1 MAIVQVSRITQRKGL
16 EQDLPQ
22 PLAGAEF
29 GWALDQRRLF
39 IGNGTIEDGAPVVG
53 NTEVLT
59 EFSDLLSYSTAYTY
73 KGEAAGY
80 TVQTGAT
87 SGDPVSQSLQ
97 SRLDSYAITTDFG
110 AVGDGSTDVTAAINR
125 ALFQLYCV
133 QNNTQIRRSLFFPAG
148 TYIITD
154 TLLIPPW
161 AQLYGEGSDS
171 TIILFTV
178 QTWAANTAY
187 AVGVLVKDSGSYYR
201 SIAAVPATG
210 ILLNNTSYWQP
221 TTLPDLVARTS
232 DSLQQ
237 TDVNIGVGGAAP
249 PQHVSISNMAFKTTE
264 TGSHNVFL
272 VEKAKTVRCSN
283 VTFAGDLTTLDL
295 QDAVDDLSGL
305 LFSSTTALPCTDI
318 VFDNCTFSGMTYGVN
333 TAQQTAG
340 VVISNG
346 RFDTLYQGALIG
358 GAVVVDG
365 GPTGFKILH
374 NVFDNIYNEGVI
386 IQGCSLNATG
396 YNTFYDV
403 GNHFNGSTLPATPV
417 ISIDANNNISVGDLF
432 ERNDSQSVTYPRIDL
447 STTNSI
453 AMGQNT
459 SDIVFYQAQATV
471 TDIGMSLDLGTLKR
485 SAGIVDV
492 LVNNSGGNLVVMAKT
507 AISSFNIDY
516 VITRSNTIRKGTL
529 TVVGGQGSGTTGFSY
544 VDNYVENG
552 STGVTLTP
560 ADSGTVLSVGYTC
573 TSTGVD
579 GSIRYSVSNFGI

>member
-39 IGNGTIEDGAPVVG
+39 IGNGTIADGAPVVG

-73 KGEAAGY
+73 QGEAAGY
-80 TVQTGAT
+80 TVQTGPT
-87 SGDPVSQSLQ
+87 SGDPISQSLQ
-97 SRLDSYAITTDFG
+97 RRLDSYAIITAFG
-110 AVGDGSTDVTAAINR
+110 ATGDGSTDATAAINR
-125 ALFQLYCV
+125 ALFQLFCV
-133 QNNTQIRRSLFFPAG
+133 QNNTQVRRSLFFPAG
-148 TYIITD
+148 VYVITD

-161 AQLYGEGSDS
+161 ADLYGEGEDS

-187 AVGVLVKDSGSYYR
+187 ATGVLVKSAGSYYR
-201 SIAAVPATG
+201 SVAAVPATG

-221 TTLPDLVARTS
+221 TTLPQLVVRTS

-237 TDVNIGVGGAAP
+237 TGVNIGVGGASP
-249 PQHVSISNMAFKTTE
+249 PQGITISDMAFKTTE
-264 TGSHNVFL
+264 TGSHNVCL
-272 VEKAKTVRCSN
+272 IEKAKSIRVNN
-283 VTFAGDLTTLDL
+283 VTFAGNLTTLDL
-295 QDAVDDLSGL
+295 QDSVDDLSGL
-305 LFSSTTALPCTDI
+305 LFSSTTALPCTNI
-318 VFDNCTFSGMTYGVN
+318 VFDKCKFQGMTWGVK
-333 TAQQTAG
+333 TAQLTRG
-340 VVISNG
+340 VVISNSQ
-346 RFDTLYQGALIG
+346 FDTLYQGAQIG

-365 GPTGFKILH
+365 GPSGFRILN
-374 NVFDNIYNEGVI
+374 NVFDNIYNEGVV
-386 IQGCSLNATG
+386 IQGCTLNGTA

-403 GNHFNGSTLPATPV
+403 GNHFNGSTLPATAV
-417 ISIDANNNISVGDLF
+417 ISIDTNNNISVGDLF
-432 ERNDSQSVTYPRIDL
+432 QRNDSQSVTYPRINIAA
-447 STTNSI
+447 TNSI

-459 SDIVFYQAQATV
+459 RDIVFHQAQATV
-471 TDIGMSLDLGTLKR
+471 TNVGMSLDLGTLKR

-492 LVNNSGGNLVVMAKT
+492 LIDNSGGNLVVIDKT
-507 AISSFNIDY
+507 AISSFDFDY
-516 VITRSNTIRKGTL
+516 VISRSNLTRKGTL

-544 VDNYVENG
+544 IDNYVENG

-573 TSTGVD
+573 TSTGANA
-579 GSIRYSVSNFGI
+579 SIRYSVANFGV

>member
-1 MAIVQVSRITQRKGL
+1 MKKLIALVLITL
-16 EQDLPQ
+16 
-22 PLAGAEF
+22 
-29 GWALDQRRLF
+29 
-39 IGNGTIEDGAPVVG
+39 
-53 NTEVLT
+53 
-59 EFSDLLSYSTAYTY
+59 
-73 KGEAAGY
+73 
-80 TVQTGAT
+80 
-87 SGDPVSQSLQ
+87 
-97 SRLDSYAITTDFG
+97 
-110 AVGDGSTDVTAAINR
+110 
-125 ALFQLYCV
+125 
-133 QNNTQIRRSLFFPAG
+133 
-148 TYIITD
+148 
-154 TLLIPPW
+154 
-161 AQLYGEGSDS
+161 
-171 TIILFTV
+171 
-178 QTWAANTAY
+178 
-187 AVGVLVKDSGSYYR
+187 
-201 SIAAVPATG
+201 
-210 ILLNNTSYWQP
+210 
-221 TTLPDLVARTS
+221 
-232 DSLQQ
+232 
-237 TDVNIGVGGAAP
+237 
-249 PQHVSISNMAFKTTE
+249 
-264 TGSHNVFL
+264 
-272 VEKAKTVRCSN
+272 
-283 VTFAGDLTTLDL
+283 
-295 QDAVDDLSGL
+295 
-305 LFSSTTALPCTDI
+305 STTA
-318 VFDNCTFSGMTYGVN
+318 M
-333 TAQQTAG
+333 AQHRPYPHHHGHGGHGWGWVAP
-340 VVISNG
+340 
-346 RFDTLYQGALIG
+346 ALIG

-573 TSTGVD
+573 TSTGVN

>member
-1 MAIVQVSRITQRKGL
+1 
-16 EQDLPQ
+16 
-22 PLAGAEF
+22 
-29 GWALDQRRLF
+29 
-39 IGNGTIEDGAPVVG
+39 
-53 NTEVLT
+53 
-59 EFSDLLSYSTAYTY
+59 
-73 KGEAAGY
+73 
-80 TVQTGAT
+80 
-87 SGDPVSQSLQ
+87 
-97 SRLDSYAITTDFG
+97 
-110 AVGDGSTDVTAAINR
+110 
-125 ALFQLYCV
+125 
-133 QNNTQIRRSLFFPAG
+133 
-148 TYIITD
+148 
-154 TLLIPPW
+154 
-161 AQLYGEGSDS
+161 
-171 TIILFTV
+171 
-178 QTWAANTAY
+178 
-187 AVGVLVKDSGSYYR
+187 
-201 SIAAVPATG
+201 
-210 ILLNNTSYWQP
+210 
-221 TTLPDLVARTS
+221 
-232 DSLQQ
+232 
-237 TDVNIGVGGAAP
+237 
-249 PQHVSISNMAFKTTE
+249 
-264 TGSHNVFL
+264 
-272 VEKAKTVRCSN
+272 
-283 VTFAGDLTTLDL
+283 
-295 QDAVDDLSGL
+295 
-305 LFSSTTALPCTDI
+305 
-318 VFDNCTFSGMTYGVN
+318 MTYGVN

-340 VVISNG
+340 VVVSNG

-403 GNHFNGSTLPATPV
+403 GNHFNGSTLPATAV

-459 SDIVFYQAQATV
+459 SDIVFHQATATV

-492 LVNNSGGNLVVMAKT
+492 LTNNSGGNLVVMAKT

>member
-39 IGNGTIEDGAPVVG
+39 IGNGTIADGAPVVG

-73 KGEAAGY
+73 QGEAAGY
-80 TVQTGAT
+80 TVQTGPT
-87 SGDPVSQSLQ
+87 SGDPISQSLQ
-97 SRLDSYAITTDFG
+97 RRLDSYAIITAFG
-110 AVGDGSTDVTAAINR
+110 ATGDGSTDATAAINR
-125 ALFQLYCV
+125 ALFQLFCV
-133 QNNTQIRRSLFFPAG
+133 QNNTQVRRSLFFPAG
-148 TYIITD
+148 VYIITD

-161 AQLYGEGSDS
+161 ADLYGEGEDS

-187 AVGVLVKDSGSYYR
+187 ATGVLVKSAGSYYR
-201 SIAAVPATG
+201 SVAAVPATG

-221 TTLPDLVARTS
+221 TTLPQLVVRTS

-237 TDVNIGVGGAAP
+237 TGVNIGVGGASP
-249 PQHVSISNMAFKTTE
+249 PQGITISDMAFKTTE
-264 TGSHNVFL
+264 TGSHNVCL
-272 VEKAKTVRCSN
+272 IEKAKSIRVNN
-283 VTFAGDLTTLDL
+283 VTFAGNLTTLDL
-295 QDAVDDLSGL
+295 QDSVDDLSGL
-305 LFSSTTALPCTDI
+305 LFSSTTALPCTNI
-318 VFDNCTFSGMTYGVN
+318 VFDKCKFQGMTWAVK
-333 TAQQTAG
+333 TAQLTHG

-346 RFDTLYQGALIG
+346 QFDTLYQGAQIG

-365 GPTGFKILH
+365 GPTGFRIVN
-374 NVFDNIYNEGVI
+374 NVFDNIYNEGVV
-386 IQGCSLNATG
+386 IQGCTLNGTA

-403 GNHFNGSTLPATPV
+403 GNHFNGSTLPATAV
-417 ISIDANNNISVGDLF
+417 ISIDTNNNISVGDLF
-432 ERNDSQSVTYPRIDL
+432 QRNDSQSVTYPRINIAA
-447 STTNSI
+447 TNSI

-459 SDIVFYQAQATV
+459 RDIVFHQAQATV
-471 TDIGMSLDLGTLKR
+471 TNVGMSLDLGTLKR

-492 LVNNSGGNLVVMAKT
+492 LIDNSGGNLVVIDKT
-507 AISSFNIDY
+507 AIGSFDFDY
-516 VITRSNTIRKGTL
+516 VISRADLTRKGTL

-544 VDNYVENG
+544 VDNFVENG

-573 TSTGVD
+573 TSTGANA
-579 GSIRYSVSNFGI
+579 SIRYSVANFGV